1 VVDNFVACVAKAF
14 FPLFFVADFAG
25 IFEKSGIFELL
36 GESGEF
42 GDVGVIRRE
51 EEFFAV
57 EDGNIIRFNVA
68 LF

>member
-1 VVDNFVACVAKAF
+1 
-14 FPLFFVADFAG
+14 LFFVTDFTG